1 MTRVARFVLATI
13 MTSMMVFMVTLA
25 ATLINLGLRPDFVLQ
40 WAKAYF
46 VSWPIAATTA
56 FLIMPMAQRLTAS
69 LMARVGKSA

>member
-13 MTSMMVFMVTLA
+13 MTSMMVFMVTLV
-25 ATLINLGLRPDFVLQ
+25 ATLINLGLRADFVLQ

-56 FLIMPMAQRLTAS
+56 FLVMPMAQRWTMA
-69 LMARVGKSA
+69 LMAKFGKAA